1 MSSPDTST
9 EREPLLTLDGVSVEF
24 AVRGR
29 PATRVV
35 DDVSLSL
42 QPGRVLALVGESGS
56 GKSTLGRTVTGTLA
70 ENGRVVGGTVT
81 LGGRELTGLPERERR
96 AVRGKEIGYIP
107 QDALLGLNP
116 LLPVGVQ
123 AGEPLRAHGLATKQE
138 RRKRVIHL
146 FEQVG
151 LREPDKI
158 FHAYP
163 HELSGGMCQRVL
175 IAAAMSTQPRLLIAD
190 EPTTALDV
198 TVQRT
203 ILDLLDGLVE
213 ENDLAVLLVTHDLGV
228 AAERADEIAVLK
240 DGRLV
245 RSGRTHEVVA
255 HPGDPYTEQLLR
267 SSSLGFSGAD
277 AARARSERRQ
287 ERVPAD
293 APVVVETRDVSKTFR
308 AHRGRAAVT
317 AVRDAS
323 FEVRRGTTLGIV
335 GESGSGKTT
344 LVRLLAGLGAP
355 DTGTITVDGRPV
367 VHHRRGRGQAP
378 LYRTVQMVY
387 QDPFASLNPRATVRS
402 ILEEPLA
409 GHRIG
414 GKEDRARR
422 VDELLDVTGL
432 PAALADRYTA
442 ELSGG
447 QRQRVAIARV
457 LAPGPEVL
465 VLDEP
470 VSALDVTVQRQIL
483 DLLTSLQD
491 ELALTY
497 LFISHDLGVIAEIS
511 DEILVLRHGDIVER
525 GPALDVI
532 TDPATDY
539 VRELLAA
546 IPGAADA
553 VPGRS

>member
-138 RRKRVIHL
+138 RRERVIHL

-293 APVVVETRDVSKTFR
+293 APVVVEARDVSKTFR

-355 DTGTITVDGRPV
+355 DAGTITVDGRPV

-387 QDPFASLNPRATVRS
+387 QDPFASLNPRTTVRS

-447 QRQRVAIARV
+447 QRQRVAIARA